1 MPCQQPHSLTRKPRH
16 GTRGA
21 LLAVLGMLL
30 TANAVCQNQPPAP
43 ANTQAQTPATTP
55 TNQTK
60 RPAAAPA
67 TVAKPPATPAPPPP
81 KPSMMDKARSLFGM
95 KKSTPDTNSDTKS
108 DTNKPAQSHSLFDLF
123 HSHSSNAEKPTPNA
137 PGGATN
143 AGRTPPNQPAERP
156 RENTPAP
163 AARGPTNPPA
173 ARPPANVSAPT
184 GGARPGVSTVSGV
197 ATGNETHLANGNVAR
212 FASDGSVKELHSP
225 QNNMS
230 IHYGMN
236 GSRQIRVDQAD
247 GSRVVLASRGVPYVQ
262 KPWNFGSRTFDHRTY
277 VDNGV
282 LTHEFYRPY
291 PFGRTTLDAYAP
303 QRFYSQDFY
312 KWVAKPQMWKAP
324 AWTYVATQEPWYT
337 HYQTY
342 FTPQSSYASP
352 LFWLT
357 DFVLA
362 TSLFEAYNAHPLPAQ
377 APPSIPAAS
386 LPQSSAQ
393 QSPIPFSPL
402 IRPPIAPNSPGSASP
417 TPTPPGAA
425 PVPPTPTPA
434 APIVPPPVIPVP
446 QPANPPSTDAQ
457 GPPLTIWQRITNY
470 FQGLF
475 GQTPVQ
481 AAASPPEP
489 VVAVGAAPIT
499 DEVKTKVMDEVQA
512 QIDEESRE
520 AGGNARG
527 LEPKAGAGGIVE
539 ELARPS
545 QHVLVVASDL
555 DLVDDTGRRCM
566 ISEGDV
572 VQILSAADAE
582 SGTAPAVVL
591 SSKGGTECAQAAKVD
606 IGVSDLQEMQNHMR
620 ATIDQGLANTP
631 RTPPEPTVTPA
642 FAQAAPP
649 PDADA
654 KSEIEKQKTL
664 ATTVERG

>member
-1 MPCQQPHSLTRKPRH
+1 VNQDMPCPQPHGP
-16 GTRGA
+16 RGA

-30 TANAVCQNQPPAP
+30 TANADCQNQPPAP
-43 ANTQAQTPATTP
+43 ANPQAQTPATTP
-55 TNQTK
+55 TNPTK

-67 TVAKPPATPAPPPP
+67 TAAKPAATPAPPPP

-108 DTNKPAQSHSLFDLF
+108 DTNKPAQSHSFFDLF
-123 HSHSSNAEKPTPNA
+123 HSHGSNAEKSPPNTPA
-137 PGGATN
+137 AGTN
-143 AGRTPPNQPAERP
+143 AVRTPPNQPAERP
-156 RENTPAP
+156 RENPPAT
-163 AARGPTNPPA
+163 AARGPTNQPA
-173 ARPPANVSAPT
+173 ARPPANISAAN
-184 GGARPGVSTVSGV
+184 GGPRPGVPTAPGV
-197 ATGNETHLANGNVAR
+197 ATGNETHLANGNIAR
-212 FASDGSVKELHSP
+212 IATDGSVRELHSP

-291 PFGRTTLDAYAP
+291 PFGRTTLDTYAP

-312 KWVAKPQMWKAP
+312 KRVAKPQMWTP
-324 AWTYVATQEPWYT
+324 PPWGYVTQQEPWYT

-352 LFWLT
+352 VFWLT

-362 TSLFEAYNAHPLPAQ
+362 MSLFEAYNAHPLPAQ

-386 LPQSSAQ
+386 LSQSSAQ
-393 QSPIPFSPL
+393 LTPTAL
-402 IRPPIAPNSPGSASP
+402 PPILRAPTAP
-417 TPTPPGAA
+417 TSPGAA

-434 APIVPPPVIPVP
+434 APIVPPPVVPIP
-446 QPANPPSTDAQ
+446 QPANPSSTDAQ
-457 GPPLTIWQRITNY
+457 GPSLTIWQRITNY

-475 GQTPVQ
+475 GQMPVQ
-481 AAASPPEP
+481 AASSPPEP

-499 DEVKTKVMDEVQA
+499 DEVKNKVMDEVQA

-527 LEPKAGAGGIVE
+527 VEPKAGAGGIVE
-539 ELARPS
+539 ELARPA

-606 IGVSDLQEMQNHMR
+606 IAVSDLQEMQNHMR

-631 RTPPEPTVTPA
+631 RTPAEPTVTPA

-654 KSEIEKQKTL
+654 KSEIEKQKTI
-664 ATTVERG
+664 AASVGRG